1 MSRKILLIEADAR
14 LAGELAASLEEAG
27 FQVRV
32 TGDGKEGFEAAH
44 DYAPDAIVL
53 AAELPGTSGYLVCQ
67 KLKKDESLK
76 SVPLVLTSGEATAET
91 FEKHKQLKVRA
102 QAYLL
107 KPYSPEDLIDRLGE
121 LVGLPGA
128 DTRGADEEV
137 VSLEEEMGLEAL
149 GGPPEDLPAFDLGSL
164 PDEPAVDEGAV
175 AAGGDDEDLRLLDDA
190 FDGLASPGAP
200 PGDEPG
206 DEPGEAMDEAMG
218 DRPVSGDE
226 LDAAAATLPDEGEP
240 QAREDIDALEDEADR
255 ALGALTADD
264 DAGQP
269 EPAPDP
275 RSLRTT
281 IRGASADLL
290 RAAGIPVV
298 SDAPPRRPAPPDEGD
313 RARAAADEEIRGL
326 RQRVEELARKLDE
339 AGLAAEEA
347 RAERRKAETD
357 LAAAEERARAAEA
370 EAAEARRGAEEAA
383 EAISRAEGL
392 RTRVEELE
400 AEVETARREAEEA
413 RGQVDRRT
421 AEIRV
426 RLQEIEAAASKNEER
441 VLKAYQKI
449 KGDERLREKV
459 RKALAIALQLL
470 DEGAPA
476 ESPAEK
482 KIGSALGRD

>member
-1 MSRKILLIEADAR
+1 MSRKILLIEADADF
-14 LAGELAASLEEAG
+14 AGELTGSLEEAG
-27 FQVRV
+27 FEVRV
-32 TGDGKEGFEAAH
+32 TGDGKEGFEAAQ
-44 DYAPDAIVL
+44 DYGPDAIVL
-53 AAELPGTSGYLVCQ
+53 AAELPGTSGYLLCQ
-67 KLKKDESLK
+67 RLKKDDLLK

-91 FEKHKQLKVRA
+91 FEKHRQLKVRA

-107 KPYSPEDLIDRLGE
+107 KPFSPADLIDRLSE
-121 LVGLPGA
+121 LVPGPV
-128 DTRGADEEV
+128 TRGADEEV
-137 VSLEEEMGLEAL
+137 VSLEEEMGLEAV
-149 GGPPEDLPAFDLGSL
+149 GSPPEDLPAFDIQSL
-164 PDEPAVDEGAV
+164 PDEPAADEPAA
-175 AAGGDDEDLRLLDDA
+175 AAGGEDEDLRLLDDA
-190 FDGLASPGAP
+190 FDGLASPGEPAR
-200 PGDEPG
+200 DEP
-206 DEPGEAMDEAMG
+206 DEAVG

-226 LDAAAATLPDEGEP
+226 LDAAAATLPDEEEP
-240 QAREDIDALEDEADR
+240 RAREDIEALEDEADR

-269 EPAPDP
+269 EPAPEP

-313 RARAAADEEIRGL
+313 RGGAAADEEIRGL
-326 RQRVEELARKLDE
+326 RERADDLARKLDE

-347 RAERRKAETD
+347 RAERRRAEAD

-392 RTRVEELE
+392 RARVEELE
-400 AEVETARREAEEA
+400 AEVETARREVEQA
-413 RGQVDRRT
+413 RGEAGRRT
-421 AEIRV
+421 EEIRA
-426 RLQEIEAAASKNEER
+426 RLLEIEAAATKNEER

-476 ESPAEK
+476 ESGAEK
-482 KIGSALGRD
+482 KIGSALVRD